1 MKQQHDRIA
10 KEIPYEWFKFHA
22 SPGYQDWVHFGA
34 CRGAEGTG
42 MIRMIR
48 AESIKAVMEE
58 MTSKQKGDRIW

>member
-1 MKQQHDRIA
+1 MKHHHDRIA
-10 KEIPYEWFKFHA
+10 KETRYEWFKFHA
-22 SPGYQDWVHFGA
+22 SPGYQDWGA
-34 CRGAEGTG
+34 CGGRAEGTG